1 MSMAIVMWLVLESMV
16 ETKTRLMLMI
26 LVIQVHLM
34 QDWME
39 ELLLQVVHLL
49 APSKDFSIIKWQ
61 LS

>member
-1 MSMAIVMWLVLESMV
+1 MSMAIVITGSGKLV

-49 APSKDFSIIKWQ
+49 APSKDF
-61 LS
+61 L